1 MMPDLGKY
9 AFEVTLA
16 YAGSL
21 VLLLGLVVLSVVQA
35 RRAKQRLD
43 DTERRSDD
51 G

>member
-1 MMPDLGKY
+1 MPDLGDY

-21 VLLLGLVVLSVVQA
+21 VLLFGLVVLSVVQA